1 MKRFTILMVVVLAV
15 IIVSVG
21 ICAAADTNKTSA
33 PDQSVWVT
41 VINTGKVNYCRFEF
55 ISDALGIIILTPSI
69 KPGQSVT
76 IGSNAYCAAH
86 PSATKNRWLTEM
98 FPTTANLNNPW
109 NPTAAK
115 AILFNGRADY
125 NATGNYFDYQSSGG
139 LIMALVVPG
148 ASAKDYTDIPT
159 AQTILIDADTG
170 ECRVSL

>member
-1 MKRFTILMVVVLAV
+1 MKKFSILVAFILAV
-15 IIVSVG
+15 IIASVG
-21 ICAAADTNKTSA
+21 ISVAADTSKTSA

-41 VINTGKVNYCRFEF
+41 VTNTGKVNYCRFEF
-55 ISDALGIIILTPSI
+55 ISDELGIIILTPSI
-69 KPGQSVT
+69 QPGQSVT
-76 IGSNAYCAAH
+76 IGSNSYFAAH

-98 FPTTANLNNPW
+98 FPTTANPNNPW

-125 NATGNYFDYQSSGG
+125 NATSNFFDYQSSGG
-139 LIMALVVPG
+139 LILALGVPG
-148 ASAKDYTDIPT
+148 ANVKDYTDIPT